1 MRHPKAV
8 RTATVSLGLCAVA
21 LTGCTRNDAP
31 PARPP
36 AVTGTP
42 AAASTARDCAV
53 TDPSDRTAEPPAG
66 VPRDGTDRW
75 YGKEVLWVSLPDP
88 SYHPEKGPD
97 GYSMK
102 VGWWRLAEGPLTVEA
117 TRVGSGTTATMVPHI
132 PSGYG
137 LTGFQASGLNFSET
151 GCWHVT
157 ATLAGTDID
166 FHLRVQ

>member
-8 RTATVSLGLCAVA
+8 LTATVSLGLCATA
-21 LTGCTRNDAP
+21 LNGCTGADER
-31 PARPP
+31 PAQSP
-36 AVTGTP
+36 AVSGTP

-53 TDPSDRTAEPPAG
+53 TGPSDRTAEPPAE

-75 YGKEVLWVSLPDP
+75 YGEEVLWVSLPDP

-97 GYSMK
+97 GHSMK
-102 VGWWRLAEGPLTVEA
+102 VGWWRLTEGPLTVRA
-117 TRVGSGTTATMVPHI
+117 TRVGGGKATMTPHI

-137 LTGFQASGLNFSET
+137 RTGFQASGLDFSET
-151 GCWHVT
+151 GCWRVT
-157 ATLAGTDID
+157 ATLADTDID